1 LKAYLSGRG
10 VNFEDRDVTADPNA
24 VQELIFKYQSRQT
37 PTTVIGEEVIIGF
50 DRHRIEELLSE

>member
-10 VNFEDRDVTADPNA
+10 VNFEDRDVTADPSA